1 MEYRYIKW
9 MDLRSA
15 NPVEISKRD
24 YQGIKQPVRNMTVV
38 CDIRYVYF
46 CVGCSSLEVKW
57 AAVSLPYNGFSTA
70 ELQECEILLFLE
82 KPFCSLSFKKQMR
95 GFRNMLMEKQSS

>member
-1 MEYRYIKW
+1 
-9 MDLRSA
+9 MDLHSA
-15 NPVEISKRD
+15 NPVEISKWD

-38 CDIRYVYF
+38 CDIGYVYF
-46 CVGCSSLEVKW
+46 CVGCSSWEVKW
-57 AAVSLPYNGFSTA
+57 AAVSLPYNGFSRA

-82 KPFCSLSFKKQMR
+82 KTFCSLSFKKQMR